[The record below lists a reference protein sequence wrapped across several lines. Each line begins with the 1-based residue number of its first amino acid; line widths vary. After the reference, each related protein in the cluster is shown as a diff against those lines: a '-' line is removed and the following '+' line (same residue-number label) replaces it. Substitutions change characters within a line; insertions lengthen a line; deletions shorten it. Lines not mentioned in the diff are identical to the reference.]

1 MGSVGSFRSFAS
13 MLMCDAASITPGMT
27 NLPAASTISAP
38 AGTATFAP
46 TATILPP
53 RMTTVPFG
61 IAGPLTGSTVP
72 PRIATARSCAESDA
86 DKARSAVAMETV
98 RTGVRRILPMLLGL
112 LRAIVDHLAVSD
124 HEIDPRSGLV
134 PRSVEDHEV
143 RILADGDAANS
154 VGHSSDLR
162 RVQRHHLE
170 RFILG
175 DAVAH
180 RERGAEPQPFLV
192 DHRRVGVHRDLD
204 AGLPQLIGAGH
215 GVLADSDAG
224 A

>member
-13 MLMCDAASITPGMT
+13 MPMCDAASM
-27 NLPAASTISAP
+27 ISAP

-72 PRIATARSCAESDA
+72 PRIAMARSCAESDA
-86 DKARSAVAMETV
+86 EKARNAVAMEI
-98 RTGVRRILPMLLGL
+98 VRRGARRVLRMLLGL
-112 LRAIVDHLAVSD
+112 LRTIVDHLAVSD
-124 HEIDPRSGLV
+124 HEIDSRSGLV
-134 PRSVEDHEV
+134 PRAVEDHEV
-143 RILADGDAANS
+143 RILADGDAADA
-154 VGHSSDLR
+154 VGYSRDLR

-170 RFILG
+170 RLILG

-180 RERGAEPQPFLV
+180 RQRGAEPQPFLV
-192 DHRRVGVHRDLD
+192 DHRRVRVHRDLD
-204 AGLPQLIGAGH
+204 AGLPQLIGARH